1 MTTRL
6 RWFVAGFAAGVVAT
20 VRALGARPEPAE
32 LRDAAR
38 ETFADVLAAAGRLV
52 RPPRRRL
59 RVVR

>member
-1 MTTRL
+1 MTRL
-6 RWFVAGFAAGVVAT
+6 RWFVVGFAAGVVTT
-20 VRALGARPEPAE
+20 VRALGARPDPAE

-52 RPPRRRL
+52 RPSRRRRL